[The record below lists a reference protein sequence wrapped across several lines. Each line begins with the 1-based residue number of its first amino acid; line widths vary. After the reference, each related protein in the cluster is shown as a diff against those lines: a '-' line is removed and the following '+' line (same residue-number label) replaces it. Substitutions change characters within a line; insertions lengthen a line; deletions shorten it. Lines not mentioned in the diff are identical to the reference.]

1 MGSCIVSEAMREH
14 GKTFVLSMTPLFT
27 RDRFGSPQVIAA
39 LLLLVFLLQCVWLAS
54 RQLRVQQSTS
64 FGEAE
69 RIHAGLRQL
78 KGQGVAGTPETTHAG
93 DAGASFNEGF
103 DGYRSPLWYLIAAA
117 PFAVLPQSDISP
129 AGMGWL
135 SRLPY
140 LCFGVLL
147 GASLWYV
154 ARRLFGNAGGY
165 IALTLYCFAPG
176 TILSASGGVI
186 MEPEIGTAWGTFG
199 AIFTAIAVAHT
210 LYAPR
215 EVVLWNWRRIILLA
229 LSLVLAIGSQFSLL
243 ILLPLT
249 LAFMYWVAPTRR
261 SAATVIWVSALLV
274 SGLLLLASYAFHP
287 LLMWK
292 GFLHARLMPSFQAL
306 ATPGVYRQ
314 LGSFLA
320 KSSPALVIALPVA
333 FITYAAW
340 SRARYFGNTAPL
352 LVALLLLVLGLAT
365 PHAPGAALYVS
376 ALAFLFTFVAGVLAD
391 LLETRHRTL
400 IGAGTFGL
408 LAASALW
415 NLMQLASL

>member
-1 MGSCIVSEAMREH
+1 
-14 GKTFVLSMTPLFT
+14 MTPLFT
-27 RDRFGSPQVIAA
+27 RDRFGSPQAIAS
-39 LLLLVFLLQCVWLAS
+39 LLLLVFLLQCVWLTS
-54 RQLRVQQSTS
+54 RQLRSQQSTS
-64 FGEAE
+64 IGEEE
-69 RIHAGLRQL
+69 RIHAGLLQL
-78 KGQGVAGTPETTHAG
+78 HGQGVAGTP
-93 DAGASFNEGF
+93 GADHSADDSSSFNDGY

-117 PFAVLPQSDISP
+117 PFAALSRADMPP
-129 AGMGWL
+129 TAMGWL

-140 LCFGVLL
+140 FCFGVLL

-186 MEPEIGTAWGTFG
+186 TEPEIGTAWGTFG
-199 AIFTAIAVAHT
+199 AVFTAIAVAHT

-229 LSLVLAIGSQFSLL
+229 LSLVLAIGSQFSFLF
-243 ILLPLT
+243 LLPLT

-261 SAATVIWVSALLV
+261 LAATVIWVSALFV
-274 SGLLLLASYAFHP
+274 SGFLLLGSYAFH
-287 LLMWK
+287 LSLMWK
-292 GFLHARLMPSFQAL
+292 GLLHARLMPSFQAL

-314 LGSFLA
+314 LGSFLTR
-320 KSSPALVIALPVA
+320 SSPALVIAFPATL
-333 FITYAAW
+333 ITYAAW
-340 SRARYFGNTAPL
+340 HRARYFGNTAPL
-352 LVALLLLVLGLAT
+352 LVALLLLLLGLAT

-400 IGAGTFGL
+400 VAAGTFGL

-415 NLMQLASL
+415 NMMQLASL